1 MPDTSLAC
9 SACRIPLPDD
19 ASFCF
24 KCGTATPSDRGAPAR
39 AATHAAKE
47 MARIQAA
54 LGDRYVVSEA
64 LGSGGM
70 ATVYRARDKRHQR
83 DVAVKVLQSE
93 LAATV
98 EAQRFLQ
105 EIEIAAGLNHPHILP
120 MHDSGEADGVLY
132 YVMPLVEGETLEDRL
147 QRSGRLPPDEAVRLA
162 REVAE
167 ALQFAHD
174 RGIIHRDI
182 KPGNI
187 LIQAGHALVSDF
199 GIARALE
206 SVGAALTETGYSVGT
221 PQYMSPEQALG
232 EPDIDG
238 RADIYAVGA
247 VLYEM
252 LTGQVP
258 YRGKTAQAVLAN
270 KITSDPLPFDAA
282 SLGVPSVLD
291 RVIRRAMARDPA
303 DRYQSAEELA
313 DTLVLVDMN
322 VLTEGVRTALV
333 AKSETSSAGITA
345 AQRRLAV
352 VAGMSTAATLAL
364 IYAAGQW
371 VGLPPW
377 VFLALSA
384 LIAIGAPAAY
394 ALRTRLRRKRAG

>member
-1 MPDTSLAC
+1 
-9 SACRIPLPDD
+9 
-19 ASFCF
+19 
-24 KCGTATPSDRGAPAR
+24 
-39 AATHAAKE
+39 
-47 MARIQAA
+47 
-54 LGDRYVVSEA
+54 
-64 LGSGGM
+64 
-70 ATVYRARDKRHQR
+70 
-83 DVAVKVLQSE
+83 
-93 LAATV
+93 
-98 EAQRFLQ
+98 
-105 EIEIAAGLNHPHILP
+105 
-120 MHDSGEADGVLY
+120 
-132 YVMPLVEGETLEDRL
+132 
-147 QRSGRLPPDEAVRLA
+147 
-162 REVAE
+162 
-167 ALQFAHD
+167 
-174 RGIIHRDI
+174 
-182 KPGNI
+182 
-187 LIQAGHALVSDF
+187 
-199 GIARALE
+199 
-206 SVGAALTETGYSVGT
+206 
-221 PQYMSPEQALG
+221 LG

-258 YRGKTAQAVLAN
+258 YGGKTAQAVLAN

-291 RVIRRAMARDPA
+291 RVIRRAMAKDPA

-345 AQRRLAV
+345 AQRRVAV

-384 LIAIGAPAAY
+384 LIAVGAPAAY